1 MTGTKAGIAWT
12 AAIATGLL
20 LAGCGKKTVKTASVP
35 PPKAAVPRPQPPL
48 GAIEQLR
55 LPDSD
60 GKGGYRTVNTGLS
73 DTEAMWHLRSALN
86 VAALTC
92 DRTGKTGITAN
103 YNKMLGHQRKA
114 LATAYKAEGARFGS
128 ASATDAHV
136 TQVYNFFAQPPA
148 QPRFCAVAT
157 GIAAEAAALPAEKLA
172 AFAPGALDR
181 LATPFTDFYDAYAR
195 YKIELAAWE
204 KGDHRPAR
212 AATAFAM
219 APATP
224 PAMVAASTTP
234 STASGPPWRIQL
246 GAYSGDR
253 AARDAWTKIRQRMK
267 GAADFEPRYED
278 VPASRLVRVRIGP
291 VTDRAQ
297 AIALCA
303 AASGAGLDCLPVPPK
318 A

>member
-1 MTGTKAGIAWT
+1 MRTTGTRTAAAWT
-12 AAIATGLL
+12 AAIATALL
-20 LAGCGKKTVKTASVP
+20 LAGCGRKAVKTVSTP
-35 PPKAAVPRPQPPL
+35 PLKAATPRPQPPS
-48 GAIEQLR
+48 GATENFR
-55 LPDSD
+55 LPDGD
-60 GKGGYRTVNTGLS
+60 GNGGYRTVNAGVS
-73 DTEAMWHLRSALN
+73 DTEAVWHLRSALN
-86 VAALTC
+86 VAALSC

-114 LATAYKAEGARFGS
+114 LAAAYKAEGARFGS

-148 QPRFCAVAT
+148 QARFCAVAT
-157 GIAAEAAALPAEKLA
+157 GVAAEAAALPAEKLPG
-172 AFAPGALDR
+172 FAPGALDR
-181 LATPFTDFYDAYAR
+181 LAAPFSEFYDAYAR
-195 YKIELAAWE
+195 YKVELAAWE
-204 KGDHRPAR
+204 KGDHGPAR

-219 APATP
+219 APAAAT
-224 PAMVAASTTP
+224 VA
-234 STASGPPWRIQL
+234 TAAVPSGPPWRIQL

-253 AARDAWTKIRQRMK
+253 AARDAWTRIRQRMK
-267 GAADFEPRYED
+267 GAADFEPRYEE

-303 AASGAGLDCLPVPPK
+303 AAAGAGLDCLPVPPR